1 MDIKPDVYEKLGT
14 FYLGRDYDVGTKQME
29 DKLVLYDSKDLVTHG
44 VVLGMTGSGKT
55 GLCLALLEEAAM
67 DGIPVI
73 AIDPKGD
80 IANFLLT
87 FPNLSADE
95 FKPWVNPDDAKRK
108 GQSVDDFAA
117 DQAKTWE
124 KGLADWGQSA
134 DRIKKLRD
142 TIDVN
147 IFTPGSSAGIPVS
160 IVASLAAPAQ
170 EVIEDAEIFTERVES
185 TATSLLSLAGV
196 EGDPVQSPEHILLA
210 NIFTTNWSKG
220 QDVTLESLV
229 SQIQQPPFRKV
240 GVVALDDFL
249 SEKKRGALAMKINN
263 LIASPSFAA
272 WLQGV
277 PLDMQKM
284 LYLPDGKPRISIFS
298 IAHLSDEQRM
308 FFVSLLLTQLLGW
321 MRSQSG
327 TTSLRAIFYM
337 DEIYGY
343 LPPTAMPPSKKPMMI
358 LLKQARAFGLG
369 MLLATQNPVD
379 LDYKA
384 LSNIGTWWLG
394 RLQTERDKAR
404 VLDGLEGAAS
414 TQNAKFDRGDM
425 EKMLSALGNRI
436 FLMNNVHE
444 DQPVVFQVRWCM
456 SYLPGPL
463 SRAQIKTLMDP
474 KRDQFEITSAA
485 KPGGGPSPAKAAS
498 DDDGFTPPSEK
509 GKSSAASGS
518 AVRPQ
523 LPDAAVEYFMPA
535 QGDNPSYQPALL
547 RSATVLYIDDKKKIN
562 SRATVTVANAIDTAS
577 AKVDWDKFLDVPRD
591 IDLSK
596 LDKNPADGATFAELP
611 AAAQKADTYSKIA
624 KDFPNWV
631 YANVQADISYSGQL
645 DAYSNVGES
654 EADFRTRITQ
664 KARELR
670 DEAVQELRDKLGKQ
684 AKSISDDLASAIA
697 KLQSQKVASSSATLS
712 TVAQIGASLLGSFLG
727 RKGSLVTATTINKA
741 GSAWKDSQ
749 QASVTAG
756 QVEDLKNQLK
766 ALDQQ
771 LEDESKKID
780 AQYDP
785 GSITLETT
793 KLQPQKKNITASA
806 VGILWTPQ

>member
-1 MDIKPDVYEKLGT
+1 
-14 FYLGRDYDVGTKQME
+14 
-29 DKLVLYDSKDLVTHG
+29 
-44 VVLGMTGSGKT
+44 
-55 GLCLALLEEAAM
+55 
-67 DGIPVI
+67 
-73 AIDPKGD
+73 
-80 IANFLLT
+80 
-87 FPNLSADE
+87 
-95 FKPWVNPDDAKRK
+95 
-108 GQSVDDFAA
+108 
-117 DQAKTWE
+117 
-124 KGLADWGQSA
+124 
-134 DRIKKLRD
+134 
-142 TIDVN
+142 
-147 IFTPGSSAGIPVS
+147 
-160 IVASLAAPAQ
+160 
-170 EVIEDAEIFTERVES
+170 
-185 TATSLLSLAGV
+185 
-196 EGDPVQSPEHILLA
+196 
-210 NIFTTNWSKG
+210 
-220 QDVTLESLV
+220 
-229 SQIQQPPFRKV
+229 V
-240 GVVALDDFL
+240 GVVAVDDFL

-327 TTSLRAIFYM
+327 TTSLRAMFYM

-404 VLDGLEGAAS
+404 VLDGLEGAPS
-414 TQNAKFDRGDM
+414 SQNAKFDRNDM

-444 DQPVVFQVRWCM
+444 DRPAVFQVRWCM

-463 SRAQIKTLMDP
+463 SRSQIKTLMDP
-474 KRDQFEITSAA
+474 KRDQFEVTSTARPGVASSTANAA
-485 KPGGGPSPAKAAS
+485 N
-498 DDDGFTPPSEK
+498 DDDGFTPPSAK
-509 GKSSAASGS
+509 GKSSDASSS

-523 LPDAAVEYFMPA
+523 LPEAAAEYFMAA
-535 QGDNPSYQPALL
+535 QGANPAYQPALL

-562 SRATVTVANAIDTAS
+562 SRTTVTVANAIDLS
-577 AKVDWDKFLDVPRD
+577 AGKVDWDRLLGIPRD
-591 IDLSK
+591 LDLSE
-596 LDKNPADGATFAELP
+596 LDKNPAEDATFAELP
-611 AAAQKADTYSKIA
+611 ASALKAENYAKIA

-631 YANVQADISYSGQL
+631 YANVQADIHYSEQL

-670 DEAVQELRDKLGKQ
+670 DKAVQELRDKLSKQ
-684 AKSISDDLASAIA
+684 AKSINDDLAAAIA
-697 KLQSQKVASSSATLS
+697 KLQSQKAATSSATLS

-749 QASVTAG
+749 QSSITAA

-766 ALDQQ
+766 GLDQQ

-793 KLQPQKKNITASA
+793 KLQPQKKNITVSA
-806 VGILWTPQ
+806 VGILWMPQ